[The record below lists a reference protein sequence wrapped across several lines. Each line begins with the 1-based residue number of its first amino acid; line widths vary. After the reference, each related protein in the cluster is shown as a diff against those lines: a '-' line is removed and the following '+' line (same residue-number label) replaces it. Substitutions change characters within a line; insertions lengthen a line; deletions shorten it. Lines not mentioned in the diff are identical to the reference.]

1 MWIDPVV
8 EEVRRIRLEIEAEC
22 HNDFDELFAQA
33 VQASKMLHNQSQTI
47 LPKSNHFSNENS
59 TNNSVGKFIDEAIL
73 RRIIREELHAIG

>member
-22 HNDFDELFAQA
+22 HNDFDELLAQA
-33 VQASKMLHNQSQTI
+33 VQATKMFHNQNQAISLTNPI
-47 LPKSNHFSNENS
+47 SNENH
-59 TNNSVGKFIDEAIL
+59 TNRVGKFIDEAIL